1 MTEQNDLA
9 ERRTDWAEDRTI
21 LANERTFAGWMRTGM
36 ACVAIAIGL
45 KAVFG
50 DFDPTWMAKAV
61 ATVFLVAAIGIF
73 WSARH
78 RACTTLKRLN
88 QRDAE
93 AQKPNNYII
102 MATILTA
109 GTVGVGGILWWL

>member
-1 MTEQNDLA
+1 MTDNNELA
-9 ERRTDWAEDRTI
+9 ETRTDWAEDRTI

-50 DFDPTWMAKAV
+50 DFDPTWGAKAV
-61 ATVFLVAAIGIF
+61 ATIFLVAAIGIF
-73 WSARH
+73 WSARQ
-78 RACTTLKRLN
+78 RACATLSRLN

-93 AQKPNNYII
+93 AQTSNNFTI
-102 MATILTA
+102 MVITLTTATIA
-109 GTVGVGGILWWL
+109 VGGILWWL